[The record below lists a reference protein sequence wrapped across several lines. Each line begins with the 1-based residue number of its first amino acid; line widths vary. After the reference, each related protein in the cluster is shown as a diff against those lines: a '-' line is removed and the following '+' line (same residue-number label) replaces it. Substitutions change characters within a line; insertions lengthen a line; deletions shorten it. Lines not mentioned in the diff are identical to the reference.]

1 MRYAAQ
7 RFRSTRSGWGA
18 GALPAITGLLLVSP
32 LVVLA
37 APVEARLVKIVARWL
52 ENRITRPALPSGAH
66 VDGII
71 VLGGASSRVR
81 AALALAERFQDA
93 PIVLSGP
100 GDGEIAVARDALG
113 QSTRLRIDRRPTTT
127 YENAR
132 FSKDLVAPRSDACW
146 AVVTSALHMPRAI
159 GAFQAVG
166 FSVLPWPV
174 HDTPL
179 TAEVLSAK
187 VWHEVLGLVG
197 YRAFGRSSSVFPSSA
212 QDCALQQKR
221 RR

>member
-7 RFRSTRSGWGA
+7 RFRSTRSGWGT

-32 LVVLA
+32 LVLLA

-52 ENRITRPALPSGAH
+52 ENRITRPALPAGAH
-66 VDGII
+66 VGGII

-81 AALALAERFQDA
+81 AALVLAERFQDA

-146 AVVTSALHMPRAI
+146 AVVTSAIHMPRAI

-174 HDTPL
+174 NDTPL
-179 TAEVLSAK
+179 TTEVLSAK

-212 QDCALQQKR
+212 QDCALQRKR